1 MRLPLR
7 EAVRGLVVD
16 HDGRVLLVRFR
27 FPDGDLWAAPG
38 GGVEPGESHES
49 ALRRELREEVG
60 LYGADIGPPVW
71 TRSHVFPLSP
81 QFGGQRET
89 FYLVRAPGLSGA
101 PAFSE
106 DELRAEGL
114 VGSRWW
120 TVHQLQSSQG
130 GRFAP
135 KRLPDLYEALLV
147 HGPPDTPLDTGE

>member
-89 FYLVRAPGLSGA
+89 FYLVGAPGLSGA
-101 PAFSE
+101 PLFGGRAPSRGPRRLAVV
-106 DELRAEGL
+106 DGASTPKLAGRTLRAEEI
-114 VGSRWW
+114 
-120 TVHQLQSSQG
+120 
-130 GRFAP
+130 
-135 KRLPDLYEALLV
+135 PDLYEALLV
-147 HGPPDTPLDTGE
+147 HGPPDTPIDTGE